1 MASTPRARTLGVR
14 RVVLSPAP
22 ALVGPQT
29 GINASLPS
37 APPTEA
43 QISGIAAADFALLA
57 SLAGECRRALAS
69 PANGVIVPVKC
80 ISSKQGCARVGSR
93 YVGHEADVECVAI
106 CRCSRLVSVSEAK
119 TVTVFSLVPTQQGG
133 ELKLSGRDVQGGSSP
148 GTCLLPTKERS
159 KIRKSS
165 DVED

>member
-1 MASTPRARTLGVR
+1 MRFSLGLPLSASGVQHWLNASWALDCCGSAWTLTDTRTAMASTPRARTLGVR

-22 ALVGPQT
+22 ALVGSQT

-37 APPTEA
+37 TPPTEA
-43 QISGIAAADFALLA
+43 QISGVAAADFALLA

-93 YVGHEADVECVAI
+93 YVGHEADVECVA
-106 CRCSRLVSVSEAK
+106 
-119 TVTVFSLVPTQQGG
+119 
-133 ELKLSGRDVQGGSSP
+133 
-148 GTCLLPTKERS
+148 
-159 KIRKSS
+159 
-165 DVED
+165 